1 MIFLFQFK
9 KNTMR
14 AGPQNGK
21 SSWSG
26 LTIFLFFFIS
36 LYLKMSETTY
46 YKRNREIALNRAK
59 DFYKNN

>member
-1 MIFLFQFK
+1 
-9 KNTMR
+9 MR
-14 AGPQNGK
+14 AGPQNRK

-26 LTIFLFFFIS
+26 LTIFFFIIS